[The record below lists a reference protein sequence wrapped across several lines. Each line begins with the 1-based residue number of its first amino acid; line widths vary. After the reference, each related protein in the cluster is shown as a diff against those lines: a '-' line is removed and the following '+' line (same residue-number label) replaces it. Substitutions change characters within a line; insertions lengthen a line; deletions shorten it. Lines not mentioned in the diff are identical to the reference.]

1 MGYSYTFKE
10 REVNFADETRI
21 NYSDFLLSEFFNASN
36 DEKEK
41 ILNAYKSRFGIS
53 SYNYMLSNYWYSW
66 QRGNRN
72 ISNVQTDRICSIMPQ
87 LLNEAAIH
95 KLGVNDFMMGIK
107 DTVKAFLIAQ
117 KAKFCST
124 VILKNPQELTQFF
137 EKEFEKI
144 KGTTIR
150 SFRFNVLKDKEKQE
164 ALEIVH
170 YILETKLQKSFDQ
183 IERDFN
189 VFLPYMFSFNRG
201 IFSAS
206 YLITNYNL
214 KVDITKTG
222 LNDIIIPKLKIR
234 EIKPNSNFISYAD
247 KYLAYELLNLHA
259 QSQVAVSNSFLNANE
274 IELFFDR
281 YEELS
286 FGDSEVNMKF
296 TFQGEGGTLTIQV
309 QFKPLKMIKTSMYVS
324 ITKLIAYSIILIGLV
339 TVAINSELFP
349 LLIFGGLFVGGIFY
363 TLISEEI
370 KQLKVL
376 KIQIKQY
383 GQQ

>member
-21 NYSDFLLSEFFNASN
+21 SYCDFLLSEFFNASN
-36 DEKEK
+36 DEKVK

-107 DTVKAFLIAQ
+107 DTVKAFLNTQ
-117 KAKFCST
+117 KATFRNT
-124 VILKNPQELTQFF
+124 VSLKNPQEVVQIF

-150 SFRFNVLKDKEKQE
+150 SFRFNVLTDEEKQE
-164 ALEIVH
+164 ALEIAH

-189 VFLPYMFSFNRG
+189 VFLPYMLSFNRG

-206 YLITNYNL
+206 YLITNFNL

-222 LNDIIIPKLKIR
+222 LDDISIPKFKIR
-234 EIKPNSNFISYAD
+234 EIEANSNFKSYAD
-247 KYLAYELLNLHA
+247 KYLAYELVNLHS
-259 QSQVAVSNSFLNANE
+259 QSQKAVSNSFLNAND
-274 IELFFDR
+274 IKLFFDH
-281 YEELS
+281 YKELS
-286 FGDSEVNMKF
+286 FGDSEVDMKSI
-296 TFQGEGGTLTIQV
+296 FQGEGGNLSIHV
-309 QFKPLKMIKTSMYVS
+309 QIKPLKIIKTSMFVS
-324 ITKLIAYSIILIGLV
+324 IVKLIAYFIILTGLI
-339 TVAINSELFP
+339 TAAINYRLIL
-349 LLIFGGLFVGGIFY
+349 LLIIGVIFVGGFF
-363 TLISEEI
+363 LN
-370 KQLKVL
+370 
-376 KIQIKQY
+376 
-383 GQQ
+383 